1 MIDKLKY
8 YAITLGVGAAYFRR
22 CPKRVPDDVDGIL
35 SPCDGVVERIEG
47 QTLHSWLNLFDV
59 HCQKSPI
66 DGTVVRT
73 SGEDMDI
80 LGDMGIVNVHLY
92 QGKYFKD
99 FRLEIDV
106 KEGDIVARGDKV
118 SHIWFGS
125 GVTVTVPQGYHLTSE
140 VGDILS
146 GGKSVIARRG

>member
-1 MIDKLKY
+1 
-8 YAITLGVGAAYFRR
+8 
-22 CPKRVPDDVDGIL
+22 
-35 SPCDGVVERIEG
+35 
-47 QTLHSWLNLFDV
+47 
-59 HCQKSPI
+59 
-66 DGTVVRT
+66 
-73 SGEDMDI
+73 MDI